1 MSIRYRLQLVMI
13 GLSILGVSVTSWLA
27 DSEVESNLKR
37 DIVHQLSGLCRSRAY
52 QIESYFRT
60 VRNHV
65 DSLSRD
71 RMFIEA
77 MQEFDLAYRRL
88 DSLPNDPALRDAVTG
103 WYKEI
108 YLPGVERFLPL
119 TQSLPEYLPVGTAG
133 YWLQNHYVL
142 PPDRSFSSAQ
152 TGMGDSFMR
161 VQAKYDRPFRK
172 LIEQFGYY
180 DLLLVEPKDL
190 RIIYSAAHNP
200 DFGTSLRI
208 GPYRGTPL
216 ARIVELAMATADP
229 EAVFVSDF
237 SRYTPLK
244 GAPAAFVASPI
255 FDGPTRTGT
264 FVMQIST
271 AEIDRVL
278 SGNRTWKKDGLGQT
292 GDVEIVGPGHF
303 MRSTSRDF
311 IEHPQQFLKRLKGS
325 PAMRE
330 ERRRVQAFG
339 TTILATQVSL
349 SAVAKGL
356 SGQEGTII
364 EPARDGRQQIVSYMP
379 LRLPGLDWVMLA
391 HIDLKEALV
400 PVYQLR
406 RRAVLWSLIAIL
418 VTTLVALFIT
428 EQLLRP
434 IKRLLAAVK
443 RMAAGDL
450 TARVE
455 VRSHDELGILSS
467 TFNSMSE
474 SIERAMKVVEEK
486 NRENETLL
494 LNILPGPIAHRLKSG
509 ETAIADSYAQATV
522 LFADIVGFTNLA
534 ATREPAEIILF
545 LNGLFTRFDV
555 AAKRHGIEKIKT
567 IGDAYMAV
575 SGIVASHPDHVK
587 QMVEMGLDMLETV
600 KSYSILSGIP
610 LSIRVGIN
618 TGPVVAGVIG
628 TTKFIYDLWGD
639 TVNLASRMES
649 TGIPGVIQVSRSVYE
664 QLDERYDFEPRGPI
678 EVKGKG
684 LVETWLLRAN
694 RVRESGQDVPDDV
707 LQVVT

>member
-1 MSIRYRLQLVMI
+1 
-13 GLSILGVSVTSWLA
+13 
-27 DSEVESNLKR
+27 
-37 DIVHQLSGLCRSRAY
+37 
-52 QIESYFRT
+52 
-60 VRNHV
+60 
-65 DSLSRD
+65 
-71 RMFIEA
+71 
-77 MQEFDLAYRRL
+77 
-88 DSLPNDPALRDAVTG
+88 
-103 WYKEI
+103 
-108 YLPGVERFLPL
+108 
-119 TQSLPEYLPVGTAG
+119 
-133 YWLQNHYVL
+133 
-142 PPDRSFSSAQ
+142 
-152 TGMGDSFMR
+152 
-161 VQAKYDRPFRK
+161 
-172 LIEQFGYY
+172 
-180 DLLLVEPKDL
+180 
-190 RIIYSAAHNP
+190 
-200 DFGTSLRI
+200 
-208 GPYRGTPL
+208 
-216 ARIVELAMATADP
+216 
-229 EAVFVSDF
+229 
-237 SRYTPLK
+237 
-244 GAPAAFVASPI
+244 
-255 FDGPTRTGT
+255 
-264 FVMQIST
+264 
-271 AEIDRVL
+271 
-278 SGNRTWKKDGLGQT
+278 
-292 GDVEIVGPGHF
+292 
-303 MRSTSRDF
+303 
-311 IEHPQQFLKRLKGS
+311 
-325 PAMRE
+325 MRE

-486 NRENETLL
+486 NCENETLL